1 MKWLHWRIRS
11 VVPLICAGA
20 WRASSIVRREPP
32 ATPAPATVRNFR
44 RLRVEVLTGCGS
56 LIVSLL
62 DYPETDLVH
71 GATTPEE
78 LTSLCFRGTSCQ
90 VASEVN
96 ARPRPWVLSSAPC
109 AGRSWHS
116 SSRSRLSASWRRASQ
131 RCSTP
136 RARRAAPR
144 GASASSTSSA
154 PRVTAPTVAAPGA
167 PRSSWSVPA
176 TSPTAPASV
185 SAPTSTSSTSSRTA
199 ARPSG
204 GRACRP
210 SAPPSRRTR
219 SASSSP
225 TCASSVV
232 RADSG
237 EALDA
242 EQDDLI
248 VLLTDGQL
256 DAVPGLWAHGIQQRR
271 LGRDRHQFHGAHPE
285 PLDGVVADENEIR
298 RGARDDRAPYLVSGG
313 PEAGAADAG
322 GERRRRRAEHQRG
335 GRASL
340 SR

>member
-1 MKWLHWRIRS
+1 MKCLHWRIRS

-96 ARPRPWVLSSAPC
+96 ARPPWVLSSAPC
-109 AGRSWHS
+109 AGRSWRS

-144 GASASSTSSA
+144 GASDSSTSSA

-232 RADSG
+232 RANSG

-256 DAVPGLWAHGIQQRR
+256 AARAGLRAHGSQQRR

-285 PLDGVVADENEIR
+285 PLDVVVADENEIR
-298 RGARDDRAPYLVSGG
+298 RGARDDRAPDLVSGG
-313 PEAGAADAG
+313 PEDGAPDAG
-322 GERRRRRAEHQRG
+322 GERRQQRDERQRARTPPIN
-335 GRASL
+335 RS
-340 SR
+340 